1 MQMADMS
8 RVYVST
14 ACLAGGSDVFQVLD
28 AYAAAGL
35 KNVELGATLSY
46 RDGLE
51 PGLFKRYGFNFI
63 IHNYFPPPRERV
75 VVNLASQ
82 DADVLRRSRQQCKA
96 SVDFCRA
103 LDVDFFS
110 VHAGFRIEPDDN
122 FNFDLSGPVAPYE
135 PSFDTF
141 VASVKEIDAY
151 AQAKGVRIAIE
162 NHGMPER
169 DLSRGRNLAYMM
181 CEAWEFE
188 RLWSAVPSANVGM
201 LLDLGHLQV
210 AAGSL
215 GFDKEDFIDRVKGK
229 VFSLHVHENNGRVD
243 EHKEVGEGSWC
254 FDVLGRGFFPGAK
267 VVTESRGLSV
277 ERIVEQVRILEKAL
291 GVR

>member
-1 MQMADMS
+1 MVDVS

-14 ACLAGGSDVFQVLD
+14 ACLAGGSDVFRVLD

-46 RDGLE
+46 RDGLA
-51 PGLFKRYGFNFI
+51 PGLFKRYSFNFI
-63 IHNYFPPPRERV
+63 IHNYFPPPREKV

-82 DADVLRRSRQQCKA
+82 DADVLRRSRQQIKR
-96 SVDFCRA
+96 SIDFCHA
-103 LDVDFFS
+103 LGVDFFS

-122 FNFDLSGPVAPYE
+122 FRFDLNGPVAPYE
-135 PSFDTF
+135 PSFETF

-151 AQAKGVRIAIE
+151 AQARGIRIAIE

-169 DLSRGRNLAYMM
+169 DLSRGRNLAYML

-201 LLDLGHLQV
+201 LLDLGHLKV
-210 AAGSL
+210 AAQSL

-229 VFSLHVHENNGRVD
+229 VFSFHAHDNNGIAD
-243 EHKEVGEGSWC
+243 EHEAVGEGSWC
-254 FDVLGRGFFPGAK
+254 LDVLGRGCFSGAK

-277 ERIVEQVRILEKAL
+277 KQIAEQVRLLEKAL
-291 GVR
+291 CAR